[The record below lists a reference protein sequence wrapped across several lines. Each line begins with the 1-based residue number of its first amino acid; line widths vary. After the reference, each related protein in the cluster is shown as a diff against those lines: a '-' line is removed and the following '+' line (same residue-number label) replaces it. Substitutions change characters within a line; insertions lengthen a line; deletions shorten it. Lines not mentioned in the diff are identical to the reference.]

1 MNRGPVTYESVSQKA
16 VWGGKVAKLAGPI
29 ALLALTM
36 FSASCGDLTRE
47 GTASSYLVISALEA
61 ASGAQPSTF
70 SATLQSD
77 VLTIVDGQPT
87 IFSDSGRVRLVLAM
101 KDAGSVESPT
111 TPTVNNFIT
120 ITRYRVRYTR
130 ADGRNTPGVD
140 VPYGFDGAFTGTV
153 GAGEFTAGFEL
164 VRHVAKEESPLQA
177 LARNRAVI
185 ISTIAE
191 ITFYGHDQTGRDVS
205 VTGQLLVSFGDFG
218 DPS

>member
-1 MNRGPVTYESVSQKA
+1 MNRGPMTYERVSLKA
-16 VWGGKVAKLAGPI
+16 VWGGNVAKLAGPL

-61 ASGAQPSTF
+61 ASGAQPQLF
-70 SATLQSD
+70 GATLDSD
-77 VLTIVDGQPT
+77 VITVVDGSPT
-87 IFSDSGRVRLVLAM
+87 VFSDLGRVKLVLAM
-101 KDAGSVESPT
+101 KDAGSVDTPT

-164 VRHVAKEESPLQA
+164 VRHIAKEESPLQA
-177 LARNRAVI
+177 LGRNRAVI
-185 ISTIAE
+185 ISTITE